1 MRIYLSLLLLCL
13 LLVDVS
19 HARHLQSDITTF
31 ILVRHAEKVDDSKDP
46 HLSPAGIE
54 RAELLTR
61 MLSEAEIDAVYST
74 NLKRTTETVRSIAER
89 NETDIEYYSVQN
101 PDQTVENWIK
111 MHQGNVVVI
120 SGHSNTTPTFANALL
135 GREHFKSPFDDSDYG
150 NLLIITVSSTGERQ
164 LLHLRY

>member
-1 MRIYLSLLLLCL
+1 MRMYLSILLLCL

-19 HARHLQSDITTF
+19 HARYQQSDITTF

-46 HLSPAGIE
+46 ELSPAGIE

-61 MLSEAEIDAVYST
+61 MLSETEINAVYST
-74 NLKRTTETVRSIAER
+74 NLSRTTETIRRIAEQ
-89 NETDIEYYSVQN
+89 NETDIKYYSVQD
-101 PDQTVENWIK
+101 PDKTANIWLDKHI
-111 MHQGNVVVI
+111 GNVVIV

-135 GREHFKSPFDDSDYG
+135 GREHFKGPFDESDYG
-150 NLLIITVSSTGERQ
+150 NLLIITITSTEDRR